1 MNQIIFYGV
10 TKKYGDTDILLE
22 QDFSL
27 KDGLTFLVGKN
38 GAGKTTLI
46 RLSTGLEAVTGGR
59 IDLFGRPVTQ
69 IDKDIKRRLGL
80 QLQNDS
86 FLRRFMRVRAEQKNK
101 KISSPMLTGV

>member
-46 RLSTGLEAVTGGR
+46 RLSTGLEARRRAGRDASSSSRGRGRRTGAR
-59 IDLFGRPVTQ
+59 AQARPFPSAA
-69 IDKDIKRRLGL
+69 RRP
-80 QLQNDS
+80 
-86 FLRRFMRVRAEQKNK
+86 A
-101 KISSPMLTGV
+101 PC